1 MLQIFQ
7 LEVDVCFCK
16 PAVIWGIIE
25 DGFSYVGPN
34 PFFGGND
41 FFGDIHKAFSG
52 SEFKGS
58 GFKVQPSR
66 RPKKRPVKSRER
78 NYIFV
83 INDEVS
89 YEGFEISL
97 WLNSELQNFEG
108 WFRIAQSFIKIDRI
122 HYRRSDPIG

>member
-16 PAVIWGIIE
+16 PAVVRGIIE
-25 DGFSYVGPN
+25 DRFSYVGPN
-34 PFFGGND
+34 PFFGSND
-41 FFGDIHKAFSG
+41 FFGDVHKAFSG

-58 GFKVQPSR
+58 GFKVQ
-66 RPKKRPVKSRER
+66 
-78 NYIFV
+78 
-83 INDEVS
+83 
-89 YEGFEISL
+89 GFEISL